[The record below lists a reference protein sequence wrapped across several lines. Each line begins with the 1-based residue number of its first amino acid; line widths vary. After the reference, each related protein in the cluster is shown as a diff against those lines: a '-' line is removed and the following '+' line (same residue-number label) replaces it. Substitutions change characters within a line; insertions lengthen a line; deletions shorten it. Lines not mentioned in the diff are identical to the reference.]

1 MSMKIDRRRFVS
13 SATVTGSM
21 AAAFGLGL
29 GGLGLASP
37 LRGAAAHPLPNFFA
51 DLEHRTFRFFWERAN
66 PANGMMPD
74 RWPTPSFASIAAIGF
89 ALTAYP
95 IGVERG
101 WITRADA
108 CQRTLTTLRFLSQLP
123 MGEASHG
130 TAGYKGFFYHFL
142 DMHSGLRYRD
152 TELSTVDTTM
162 LHLGAL
168 YAAGWFDGDHAD
180 EAEIRRLV
188 VELIDRAEWDWFQQ
202 ADTKTGMAISMGWH
216 PESGFIER
224 AWDGYNEGKMVYI
237 LALGSGRHPAKD
249 GSWSVWTAPYER
261 FWRGEGDTRHLSF
274 AALCMHQ
281 YSEMWI
287 DFREI
292 YDAPMRS
299 AGFDYFENSRRET
312 YANRAYCIANP
323 MGWEGYSDTIWG
335 ICACDGPGNF
345 TLPYRGHSAQFRG
358 YSARGPVGEP
368 DGYDDG
374 TLAPTAA
381 ISSMPFAPEI
391 CVPAALALH
400 RQYGARLYGEYGFHD
415 SFNLSFRDTSVRVE
429 TGSVDA
435 GTGWVASDWLGLDQG
450 PILGM
455 LANYRSEAVWRV
467 MRKCPHIQ
475 RGLKRAGFTGG
486 WLERV

>member
-1 MSMKIDRRRFVS
+1 MAWMMGRR
-13 SATVTGSM
+13 
-21 AAAFGLGL
+21 AA
-29 GGLGLASP
+29 
-37 LRGAAAHPLPNFFA
+37 LRAAGTAMGAAAAAPALALGAGQPRALPALF
-51 DLEHRTFRFFWERAN
+51 DDIEHRTFRFFWERGN
-66 PANGMMPD
+66 PANGMIPD

-101 WITRADA
+101 WISRAQA
-108 CQRTLTTLRFLSQLP
+108 RTRTLTTLRFMSRLP
-123 MGEASHG
+123 MGEARQG
-130 TAGYKGFFYHFL
+130 VAGHRGFFYHFL
-142 DMHSGLRYRD
+142 DMDSGLRYRD
-152 TELSTVDTTM
+152 CELSTVDTTM

-168 YAAGWFDGDHAD
+168 FAGGWFDGDHAE
-180 EAEIRRLV
+180 EAEIRQLATDLV
-188 VELIDRAEWDWFQQ
+188 DRAEWDWFQQ
-202 ADTKTGMAISMGWH
+202 ADTKTGKAISMGWH

-237 LALGSGRHPAKD
+237 LALGSGRHPARD
-249 GSWSVWTAPYER
+249 GSWDAWTAPYDR
-261 FWRGEGDTRHLSF
+261 FWQGEGDKRHLAF

-287 DFREI
+287 DFRGI
-292 YDAPMRS
+292 YDAPMRA

-323 MGWEGYSDTIWG
+323 MGWEGYSSTIWG

-345 TLPYRGHSAQFRG
+345 TLPYRGRKAQFHG

-368 DGYDDG
+368 DGFDDG

-391 CVPAALALH
+391 CIPATLALH
-400 RQYGARLYGEYGFHD
+400 RHHGARIYGEYGFRD
-415 SFNLSFRDTSVRVE
+415 SFNPSFRDTSVRLD
-429 TGSVDA
+429 TGTVDA
-435 GTGWVASDWLGLDQG
+435 QTGWVAGDWLGLDQG

-455 LANYRSEAVWRV
+455 LANTRNEAVWRV
-467 MRKCPHIQ
+467 MRRSPVIR
-475 RGLKRAGFTGG
+475 RGLMRAGFAGG
-486 WLERV
+486 WLS